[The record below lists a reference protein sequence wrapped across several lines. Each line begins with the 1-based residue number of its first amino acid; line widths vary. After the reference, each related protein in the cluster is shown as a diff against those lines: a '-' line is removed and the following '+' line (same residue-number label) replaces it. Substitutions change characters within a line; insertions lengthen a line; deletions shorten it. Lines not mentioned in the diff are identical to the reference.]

1 VEKGYLADGEARAP
15 SAEVV
20 PEPDDNE
27 TVVYE
32 DFFIASLHTASSS
45 G

>member
-32 DFFIASLHTASSS
+32 DFFIASLRTASSS